1 MKKLAIWHVGV
12 WSVLLSFFLVPVYF
26 SGLSA
31 RVLYAIV
38 SFLIYISA
46 FYTNIIFI
54 LPRYVRNRKIIN
66 LLARWFLMV
75 IGYTV
80 ISILLHRLFHLFER
94 GGNLGLEVV
103 NSFLVNFLLV
113 GLFMIVSTAY
123 QSIMDWFKNEKIKQQ
138 LENQNLKT
146 ELSFLKSQINPHFL
160 FNTLNNI
167 YILAYKQSD
176 QTAEAILKLSEMMR
190 YMLYESS
197 NDLVLVKKE
206 IDIIRQLISLQQ
218 LRAKEPLC
226 FEFQTKGSEE
236 QNKIAPLIL
245 ISFVENIFK
254 HGILNDCNDPA
265 VVHVHVED
273 NNLTFDSRNKI
284 NRHAKDNTTGIGLP
298 NVKRRLELLYP
309 GSYDFKITND
319 ETHYSIHLRIQLN

>member
-1 MKKLAIWHVGV
+1 MKKLAIWHIGI
-12 WSVLLSFFLVPVYF
+12 WLVLLSFFLVPVYF
-26 SGLSA
+26 TGLSA
-31 RVLYAIV
+31 GVLYAIV

-46 FYTNIIFI
+46 FYINIIFI
-54 LPRYVRNRKIIN
+54 LPRYVKNRKVIN
-66 LLARWFLMV
+66 LLASWVLM
-75 IGYTV
+75 ILAYTV
-80 ISILLHRLFHLFER
+80 ISILLHRVFHLFER
-94 GGNLGLEVV
+94 AGTLGLEVV
-103 NSFLVNFLLV
+103 NSFLVNFFWVSVFL
-113 GLFMIVSTAY
+113 MISTAY
-123 QSIMDWFKNEKIKQQ
+123 QSIIDWFKNERIKQQ

-146 ELSFLKSQINPHFL
+146 ELAFLKSQINPHFL

-197 NDLVLVKKE
+197 NDFVLVQKE

-218 LRAKEPLC
+218 LRTKEKLC
-226 FEFQTKGSEE
+226 FEFQTTGSGE

-265 VVHVHVED
+265 VVHIHVED

-284 NRHAKDNTTGIGLP
+284 NRQAKDNTTGIGLP

-309 GSYDFKITND
+309 GSYDFRITKD
-319 ETHYSIHLRIQLN
+319 ETNYSIHLTIQLN

>member
-46 FYTNIIFI
+46 FYINTVFI
-54 LPRYVRNRKIIN
+54 LPRYVKNRKVIN
-66 LLARWFLMV
+66 LLASWLLMILV
-75 IGYTV
+75 YTV
-80 ISILLHRLFHLFER
+80 ISILLHRIFHLFER
-94 GGNLGLEVV
+94 GGKLGLEVV
-103 NSFLVNFLLV
+103 NTFLVNFFWVSIFL
-113 GLFMIVSTAY
+113 GVSTAY
-123 QSIMDWFKNEKIKQQ
+123 QSIIDWFKNERIKQQ
-138 LENQNLKT
+138 LENQHLKT
-146 ELSFLKSQINPHFL
+146 ELAFLKSQINPHFL

-197 NDLVLVKKE
+197 NDFVLVQKE

-218 LRAKEPLC
+218 LRTKEPLC
-226 FEFQTKGSEE
+226 FELQTTGPGE
-236 QNKIAPLIL
+236 QSKIAPLIL
-245 ISFVENIFK
+245 VSFVENIFK
-254 HGILNDCNDPA
+254 HGVLNERNDPA
-265 VVHVHVED
+265 VVHLDIED

-284 NRHAKDNTTGIGLP
+284 NRQAKDNTRGIGLP

-309 GSYDFKITND
+309 GRYDFKITNN
-319 ETHYSIHLRIQLN
+319 ETHYSIHLKLQLK

>member
-1 MKKLAIWHVGV
+1 MKKLAVWHIGV
-12 WSVLLSFFLVPVYF
+12 WLVLLSFFLIPVYF
-26 SGLSA
+26 TGLSA

-46 FYTNIIFI
+46 FYINIIFI
-54 LPRYVRNRKIIN
+54 LPRYVRNRKVIN
-66 LLARWFLMV
+66 LLVSWLLM
-75 IGYTV
+75 ILIYTI
-80 ISILLHRLFHLFER
+80 ISILLHRVFHLFER
-94 GGNLGLEVV
+94 AGNFGLELV
-103 NSFLVNFLLV
+103 NSLLVNFFWVTVFLV
-113 GLFMIVSTAY
+113 VSTAY
-123 QSIMDWFKNEKIKQQ
+123 QSIIDWFRNEGIKQQ

-146 ELSFLKSQINPHFL
+146 ELAFLKSQINPHFL

-167 YILAYKQSD
+167 YILAYKHSE

-197 NDLVLVKKE
+197 NDFVLVQKE

-218 LRAKEPLC
+218 LRTKEPLC
-226 FEFQTKGSEE
+226 FEFQTMGSEE

-245 ISFVENIFK
+245 VSFVENIFK

-265 VVHVHVED
+265 VVHIHVED

-284 NRHAKDNTTGIGLP
+284 NRQAKDNTTGIGLL

-309 GSYDFKITND
+309 GGYDFKITKD
-319 ETHYSIHLRIQLN
+319 ETHYSIHLSIQLN

>member
-1 MKKLAIWHVGV
+1 MKKLAIWHIAV
-12 WSVLLSFFLVPVYF
+12 WLVLLSFFLVPVYF

-31 RVLYAIV
+31 KVLYAIV

-46 FYTNIIFI
+46 FSINIIFI
-54 LPRYVRNRKIIN
+54 LPRFVRIRKVIN
-66 LLARWFLMV
+66 LLASWFLM
-75 IGYTV
+75 ILIYTV
-80 ISILLHRLFHLFER
+80 ISILLHRVFHLFER
-94 GGNLGLEVV
+94 GGKLGLEVV
-103 NSFLVNFLLV
+103 NTFLVNFFWVSIFL
-113 GLFMIVSTAY
+113 GVSTAY
-123 QSIMDWFKNEKIKQQ
+123 QSIIDWFKNERIKQQ

-146 ELSFLKSQINPHFL
+146 ELAFLKSQINPHFL

-176 QTAEAILKLSEMMR
+176 QTSEAILKLSEMMR

-197 NDLVLVKKE
+197 NDLVFVQKE

-218 LRAKEPLC
+218 LRTKESLC
-226 FEFQTKGSEE
+226 FEFQTMGIEE

-254 HGILNDCNDPA
+254 HGTLNDCNDPA
-265 VVHVHVED
+265 VVQVHVED

-284 NRHAKDNTTGIGLP
+284 NRQAKDNTTGIGLP

-309 GSYDFKITND
+309 GSYDFTITND
-319 ETHYSIHLRIQLN
+319 ETHYSIHLRLQLN